1 VNNYSRKQSIM
12 HTLVYF
18 SALIIN
24 IFLGWILAKINT
36 NYLEVAA
43 YGQYAFFITVILF
56 GRSLFDFG
64 VFEASSRLMTTRET
78 SDQQRSLLGTGL
90 MWAIA
95 FALLSVLILDLVGM
109 VIDSY
114 FEVKVGWLCQ
124 KFSYG
129 AGLYILIAFLN
140 RNLRGSGSINVLAVL
155 SITPRIIYV
164 ILLIFVIS
172 FAGFTLEATLM
183 MLFWGIIITLTGICI
198 YLKPSFKNI
207 QSDSRQILEEVK
219 SYGWHIYVST
229 VWAEVMIHADKF
241 IISYYLNSQELAYY
255 ALAATLTLPLSH
267 FSSALSTSLFNRF
280 ARVDMISPRVI
291 RINLIFV
298 VISVAVFIL
307 LRKPLIYY
315 LFSAQYAPAIE
326 LLLPLSLAFGLAGL
340 SKPYTMFLMAN
351 KRGRTV
357 RNISV
362 LIPVIRIIG
371 SILSIPAYGISG
383 VAWVAF
389 IVYLLDLALFMFAYR
404 RYVNLP
410 FFKLF

>member
-1 VNNYSRKQSIM
+1 VNNYSRKQSII

-36 NYLEVAA
+36 NYLEVSA
-43 YGQYAFFITVILF
+43 YGQYAFFVTLILF

-64 VFEASSRLMTTRET
+64 IFESTSRLMTTREST
-78 SDQQRSLLGTGL
+78 EQQRLLLGTGL
-90 MWAIA
+90 VWAVV
-95 FALLSVLILDLVGM
+95 FALVSVVILYAAGL

-114 FEVKVGWLCQ
+114 FEVKIGWLCK

-129 AGLYILIAFLN
+129 AGLYVLIAYLT
-140 RNLRGSGSINVLAVL
+140 RNLRGSGSINVLAIL
-155 SITPRIIYV
+155 SIAPRIIYV
-164 ILLIFVIS
+164 ILLIFVIL
-172 FAGFTLEATLM
+172 FARFTLETTLSM
-183 MLFWGIIITLTGICI
+183 MFWGIIITLTGMSI
-198 YLKPSFKNI
+198 YLKPSFKDI
-207 QSDSRQILEEVK
+207 RSDSRHILEEVK

-229 VWAEVMIHADKF
+229 VWAEVLIHADKF
-241 IISYYLNSQELAYY
+241 IISFFLNSQELAYY
-255 ALAATLTLPLSH
+255 ALATTLTLPLSH
-267 FSSALSTSLFNRF
+267 FSSSLSTSLFNRF

-298 VISVAVFIL
+298 IISVSVFIL

-326 LLLPLSLAFGLAGL
+326 LLLPLSLAFGLSGL

-351 KRGRTV
+351 KRGKTV

-371 SILSIPAYGISG
+371 SIVIIPAFGISG

-389 IVYLLDLALFMFAYR
+389 IVYLLDLILFLLAYR

-410 FFKLF
+410 LLKLF